1 MDVRQERVKA
11 NGISFV
17 CDVAGSGPLVLLL
30 HGFPQSRYEWRRQLR
45 PLAEHFTVVAP
56 DLRGYGDSD
65 KPRRVRDYRMS
76 VLSADVA
83 ALVRA
88 FGADKAHIAAHD
100 WGAAVAWDVAVRHRE
115 VVDRLAIVNCPPAWT
130 LAKHMRRGPRQL
142 RMSWY
147 ILFFQLP
154 LLPERLVREKIEAV
168 FMATTADRAAFT
180 AEDLAAYRAVVERPG
195 GARSMINWYRAA
207 ARYPSD
213 RRPPGLREHG
223 VTAPTLVIWGEKDTA
238 LDKRVTYDFPDFVRA
253 PYRIEYLPDASH
265 WVVEEQ
271 PERVSALLLEHFGA
285 SAR

>member
-30 HGFPQSRYEWRRQLR
+30 HGFPESRYMWRRQV
-45 PLAEHFTVVAP
+45 PALAKRFTVVAP

-65 KPRRVRDYRMS
+65 KPPRVRDYRMS
-76 VLSADVA
+76 TLSADVA

-88 FGADKAHIAAHD
+88 LGRERAHLVAHD

-115 VVDRLAIVNCPPAWT
+115 VVDRLAIVNCPPAWV
-130 LAKHMRRGPRQL
+130 LARHMRRARRQL

-154 LLPERLVREKIEAV
+154 RLPERLLEKKLEAI
-168 FMATTADRAAFT
+168 FMATTADRSAFT
-180 AEDLAAYRAVVERPG
+180 AEDLAAYRAVVDKPG

-207 ARYPSD
+207 ARYGKD
-213 RRPPGLREHG
+213 TRPPGLEEHG

-238 LDKRVTYDFPDFVRA
+238 LDKRLTYDFPDFVNA
-253 PYRIEYLPDASH
+253 PYRIEYLPDAGH
-265 WVVEEQ
+265 WVAEER
-271 PERVSALLLEHFGA
+271 PERVNALLLEHL
-285 SAR
+285 S